1 MLLLQQ
7 MSVLFLFMILGFF
20 CGKRKVLTDEATKA
34 ISWIVVNIANP
45 ALILSASVSGTAT
58 MKGAELLK
66 VFGIAILVFVFLIVI
81 SAFLPFVLRVSAED
95 KGVFRVMTIFSNIGF
110 MGFPVISA
118 VYGADALLYAS
129 LFLFPYNILIYTY
142 GIMAMGKK
150 RDGEKKFQLKK
161 IFNVGVLACIVSIS
175 IYLTDI
181 PMPTVVTTTVTSL
194 SNLTAPLSMFVI
206 GQSMIH
212 IKAGELFRDVRL
224 FAFSIIKLILLPIA
238 GILLLRIFVHDSMI
252 LGVCMIMLATP
263 VGSMTAMLAQ
273 QYDGN
278 YFLASKGVALTT
290 ILSVATIPLVSWIL
304 SL

>member
-7 MSVLFLFMILGFF
+7 MSVLFIFMILGFI
-20 CGKRKVLTDEATKA
+20 CGKMKVLSDEATKA

-45 ALILSASVSGTAT
+45 ALILSASVSGNAAI
-58 MKGAELLK
+58 KGLELLTT
-66 VFGIAILVFVFLIVI
+66 FGIAILVFVFMMVI
-81 SAFLPFVLRVSAED
+81 SVFLPYILRVSAED

-118 VYGADALLYAS
+118 VYGTNALLYAS

-142 GIMAMGKK
+142 GIMAMGKG
-150 RDGEKKFQLKK
+150 DGSKQKLQLKK
-161 IFNVGVLACIVSIS
+161 ILNIGVIACMVSIT
-175 IYLTDI
+175 IYLIDI

-212 IKAGELFRDVRL
+212 IKAGALFKDVRL
-224 FAFSIIKLILLPIA
+224 FVFSIIKLILLPIT
-238 GILLLRIFVHDSMI
+238 GILLLRIFVQDSLI
-252 LGVCMIMLATP
+252 IGVCMIMMATP

-278 YFLASKGVALTT
+278 YVLASKGVALTT

>member
-7 MSVLFLFMILGFF
+7 MSVLFVFMILGFL
-20 CGKRKVLTDEATKA
+20 CGKMKVLSDEATKA

-45 ALILSASVSGTAT
+45 ALILSASVSGNAT
-58 MKGAELLK
+58 IKGLELLTT
-66 VFGIAILVFVFLIVI
+66 FGIAILVFAYMILISVFLPHI
-81 SAFLPFVLRVSAED
+81 LRVPVED

-118 VYGADALLYAS
+118 VYGANALLYAS

-142 GIMAMGKK
+142 GIMAMGKTNGSK
-150 RDGEKKFQLKK
+150 QKLQLKK
-161 IFNVGVLACIVSIS
+161 ILNIGVIACIVSIT
-175 IYLTDI
+175 IYLIDI

-212 IKAGELFRDVRL
+212 IKVGELFSDIRL
-224 FAFSIIKLILLPIA
+224 FAFSIIKLILLPIV
-238 GILLLRIFVHDSMI
+238 GILLLRIFVHDSLI
-252 LGVCMIMLATP
+252 VGVCMIMMATP

-290 ILSVATIPLVSWIL
+290 ILSVVTIPLVSWIL

>member
-7 MSVLFLFMILGFF
+7 MSVLFIFMIIGFI
-20 CGKRKVLTDEATKA
+20 CGKMKVLSDEATKA
-34 ISWIVVNIANP
+34 ISWLVVNIANP
-45 ALILSASVSGTAT
+45 ALILSASVSGNAT
-58 MKGAELLK
+58 IKGLELLTT
-66 VFGIAILVFVFLIVI
+66 FGIAILVFAFMIVI
-81 SAFLPFVLRVSAED
+81 SVFLPHILHVSVED

-118 VYGADALLYAS
+118 VYGANALLYAS

-142 GIMAMGKK
+142 GIMAMGK
-150 RDGEKKFQLKK
+150 RDGSKQKLQLKK
-161 IFNVGVLACIVSIS
+161 ILNIGVIACIVSIT
-175 IYLTDI
+175 IYLIDI

-212 IKAGELFRDVRL
+212 IKAGELFKDVRL
-224 FAFSIIKLILLPIA
+224 FIFSIIKLIFIPIT
-238 GILLLRIFVHDSMI
+238 GILLLRIFVHDPLI
-252 LGVCMIMLATP
+252 IGVCMIMLATP